1 MTISVR
7 SPPYLANE
15 ELTATCYVS
24 TVPGLYLQNV
34 VITLLDDS
42 GIPISINSSR
52 VILGEVVAVN
62 ETIFSRNIT
71 VSNLTASDGGNYMCR
86 ASVMGPFIYSDEAIA
101 TRSLLVE
108 GGKIKHV
115 RQQYNL
121 LSLCIINKY
130 V

>member
-7 SPPYLANE
+7 PPPYLANE

-34 VITLLDDS
+34 VITWLDDS
-42 GIPISINSSR
+42 GIPISINSSS

-108 GGKIKHV
+108 GGKIKHA

-121 LSLCIINKY
+121 LSLCIINRY